1 LAEFSMVD
9 IERNPSTPMLE
20 LSSVAVSEVAGV
32 FADAPLIIGEDP
44 ADYAQLTA
52 KVLAVV
58 RPGDFIEEMFA
69 RDVIDLF
76 WEVTRLRR
84 LKAGLLDANRGKGV
98 KEILKSLRSADD
110 EDNQGL
116 AVSWTAGDKIAR
128 DGVAEL
134 LAAAGLSVEAVMGQ
148 TLSLSIDSIERID
161 RMIAS
166 AEARRGNALREI
178 DRHRATLGV
187 AVRAVA
193 ETEDGEFKEVDG
205 E

>member
-1 LAEFSMVD
+1 MAD
-9 IERNPSTPMLE
+9 IEGNPSTPMLE

-58 RPGDFIEEMFA
+58 RPGDFIEEMLA

-84 LKAGLLDANRGKGV
+84 LKAGLLDANRGKGI
-98 KEILKSLRSADD
+98 KEILFSLGSTDHEQNRD
-110 EDNQGL
+110 L
-116 AVSWTAGDKIAR
+116 AARWHVGDKDAR
-128 DGVAEL
+128 DGVAGV
-134 LAAAGLSVEAVMGQ
+134 LADAGLSVEAIMGQ

-178 DRHRATLGV
+178 DRHRTTLRV
-187 AVRAVA
+187 TVRAVA

>member
-1 LAEFSMVD
+1 VEFSMVD

-98 KEILKSLRSADD
+98 KEILFSFGSTDREHNRD
-110 EDNQGL
+110 L
-116 AVSWTAGDKIAR
+116 AARWHLGDKDAR
-128 DGVAEL
+128 DPVAEV
-134 LAAAGLSVEAVMGQ
+134 LADAGLSVEAIMGQ

>member
-1 LAEFSMVD
+1 MAD
-9 IERNPSTPMLE
+9 IEGNPSTPMLE

-58 RPGDFIEEMFA
+58 RPGDFIEEMLA

-84 LKAGLLDANRGKGV
+84 LKAGLLDANRGKGI
-98 KEILKSLRSADD
+98 KEILFSLGSTDHAHNR
-110 EDNQGL
+110 
-116 AVSWTAGDKIAR
+116 AVAARWHLGDKDTR
-128 DGVAEL
+128 DGVAEV
-134 LAAAGLSVEAVMGQ
+134 LADAGLSVEAIMGQ

-178 DRHRATLGV
+178 DRHRTTLRLT
-187 AVRAVA
+187 VRAVA

>member
-1 LAEFSMVD
+1 M
-9 IERNPSTPMLE
+9 
-20 LSSVAVSEVAGV
+20 
-32 FADAPLIIGEDP
+32 
-44 ADYAQLTA
+44 
-52 KVLAVV
+52 
-58 RPGDFIEEMFA
+58 
-69 RDVIDLF
+69 
-76 WEVTRLRR
+76 
-84 LKAGLLDANRGKGV
+84 KAGLLDANRGKGV
-98 KEILKSLRSADD
+98 KEILFSFGSTDREHNRD
-110 EDNQGL
+110 L
-116 AVSWTAGDKIAR
+116 AARWHLGDKDAR
-128 DGVAEL
+128 DPVAEV
-134 LAAAGLSVEAVMGQ
+134 LADAGLSVEAIMGQ

>member
-1 LAEFSMVD
+1 MAD
-9 IERNPSTPMLE
+9 IEGIPSIPMLE
-20 LSSVAVSEVAGV
+20 ESSVAVSKVTGV
-32 FADAPLIIGEDP
+32 FANAPLIIGEEP
-44 ADYAQLTA
+44 ADYAQLTR

-58 RPGDFIEEMFA
+58 RPRDFIEEMLT

-84 LKAGLLDANRGKGV
+84 LKAGLLDANRGKGI
-98 KEILKSLRSADD
+98 KEILFSLGSTDHEHNGDVAAR
-110 EDNQGL
+110 
-116 AVSWTAGDKIAR
+116 WHAGDKDAR
-128 DGVAEL
+128 DGVAEV

-187 AVRAVA
+187 AVRAFA
-193 ETEDGEFKEVDG
+193 ETEDGEFKELDG